1 MNKINLGRVVL
12 GGLLAGVVLNAFEIL
27 FNVVLFGKQMEAEL
41 TRLHVPPVDSA
52 FIVMATVLTF
62 VLGIVIVLIYGLIR
76 PRLGPGPKAAIVA
89 ALIAWFGIYFYA
101 GMFNM
106 MIFRFPLNLTL
117 IGFVWGI
124 VEYVVAALAGGWVYK
139 EGD

>member
-41 TRLHVPPVDSA
+41 NRLHVPPVDSA

-62 VLGIVIVLIYGLIR
+62 VLGIVIVMIYALIR
-76 PRLGPGPKAAIVA
+76 PRLGPGPKAAVVA

-106 MIFRFPLNLTL
+106 MIFHFPLNLTL

-139 EGD
+139 EDD